1 MAMLTLIAAVLGA
14 ASAPATAVSPTNLT
28 GVFQATCLDG
38 QAKFRANE
46 LSAISFDQLPETLR
60 DSLGR
65 PSSGKVWQLNTG
77 GRSYLY
83 MLDYDAARPGVSP
96 KVCGLASDSID
107 LKAAG
112 DALEARL
119 TGNVERN
126 RPRSAQWL
134 NAKDG
139 YVATAT
145 SAAALSVL
153 QISWM
158 SEADKAAAQAQ
169 VEQLPR

>member
-1 MAMLTLIAAVLGA
+1 MLPLFAALLAGA
-14 ASAPATAVSPTNLT
+14 AGVSGAADAQVSNLP

-46 LSAISFDQLPETLR
+46 LSAISFDQLPAGLR
-60 DSLGR
+60 ASLGQ
-65 PSSGKVWQLNTG
+65 PASGKVWQLNG
-77 GRSYLY
+77 AGRSYLY
-83 MLDYDAARPGVSP
+83 MLDYGDGSATGAR
-96 KVCGLASDSID
+96 VCGLASDAID
-107 LKAAG
+107 LKSAG
-112 DALEARL
+112 DMLEQRV

-134 NAKDG
+134 NASEG

-145 SAAALSVL
+145 TAAALNVL

-158 SEADKAAAQAQ
+158 SEATKAKAQEQ
-169 VEQLPR
+169 VQQLPR

>member
-1 MAMLTLIAAVLGA
+1 MLTLIAAALAGA
-14 ASAPATAVSPTNLT
+14 ASAPGSTVSATNLT
-28 GVFQATCLDG
+28 GVFEATCLDG
-38 QAKFRANE
+38 QAKFRAGE
-46 LSAISFDQLPETLR
+46 LSAISFDQLPAGLR

-65 PSSGKVWQLNTG
+65 PSSGKVWQLNG
-77 GRSYLY
+77 GGQSYLY
-83 MLDYDAARPGVSP
+83 MLDYDVARPGVSP
-96 KVCGLASDSID
+96 KVCGLASDAID

-112 DALEARL
+112 DALEARI

-134 NAKDG
+134 NARDG

-145 SAAALSVL
+145 SAATLSVL

-158 SEADKAAAQAQ
+158 SDADKADAEAQ
-169 VEQLPR
+169 VARLPR

>member
-1 MAMLTLIAAVLGA
+1 MLPFLAAVLAGTAQASGA
-14 ASAPATAVSPTNLT
+14 AGPSAANLPA
-28 GVFQATCLDG
+28 VFQATCLDG
-38 QAKFRANE
+38 QAKFRAGE
-46 LSAISFDQLPETLR
+46 LSAISFEQLPSGLR
-60 DSLGR
+60 ESLGR
-65 PSSGKVWQLNTG
+65 PASGKVWQLNSA

-83 MLDYDAARPGVSP
+83 MLDYSDASGAS

-107 LKAAG
+107 LRSAG
-112 DALEARL
+112 DMLESRV
-119 TGNVERN
+119 TGSVDRS

-145 SAAALSVL
+145 TASTLNVL

-158 SEADKAAAQAQ
+158 SEAAKAIAQRQ

>member
-1 MAMLTLIAAVLGA
+1 MLPLFAAFLAGA
-14 ASAPATAVSPTNLT
+14 AGVSGADAQLSNLP
-28 GVFQATCLDG
+28 GVFQATCLEG
-38 QAKFRANE
+38 QAKFRADE
-46 LSAISFDQLPETLR
+46 LSAISFDQLPAGLR
-60 DSLGR
+60 ASLGQ
-65 PSSGKVWQLNTG
+65 PASGKVWKLNG
-77 GRSYLY
+77 AGQSYLY
-83 MLDYDAARPGVSP
+83 MLDYSDGSASGS

-112 DALEARL
+112 DMLEQRV

-134 NAKDG
+134 NAKEG

-145 SAAALSVL
+145 TAAALNVL

-158 SEADKAAAQAQ
+158 SEATKALAQQQ

>member
-1 MAMLTLIAAVLGA
+1 MLTLIAAALAGA
-14 ASAPATAVSPTNLT
+14 ASTAAPAVPATNLT

-38 QAKFRANE
+38 QAKFRADE
-46 LSAISFDQLPETLR
+46 LSPISFDQLPAGLR

-65 PSSGKVWQLNTG
+65 PASGKIWQLNSG
-77 GRSYLY
+77 GQSYLY
-83 MLDYDAARPGVSP
+83 MLDYEARPGVSP
-96 KVCGLASDSID
+96 KVCGVASDAID
-107 LKAAG
+107 LKSAG
-112 DALEARL
+112 DALEARI

-126 RPRSAQWL
+126 RPHSAQWL
-134 NAKDG
+134 NARDG

-158 SEADKAAAQAQ
+158 SEADKADAQAQ
-169 VEQLPR
+169 VDRLPR

>member
-1 MAMLTLIAAVLGA
+1 MLTLIAAALAGAVPTPATA
-14 ASAPATAVSPTNLT
+14 ASAANLT

-38 QAKFRANE
+38 QARFSPNE
-46 LSAISFDQLPETLR
+46 LSAISFDQLPAGLR

-65 PSSGKVWQLNTG
+65 PSSGKVWQINDG
-77 GRSYLY
+77 SKSYLY
-83 MLDYDAARPGVSP
+83 MLDYDATRPGISP
-96 KVCGLASDSID
+96 RVCGLASDSID

-112 DALEARL
+112 DALEARI

-145 SAAALSVL
+145 SAATLGVL

-158 SEADKAAAQAQ
+158 SEADKADAQAQ
-169 VEQLPR
+169 VASLPR